1 MLAFEFPEKQSK
13 KNSIGSISESI
24 LARFCGQPDKEGVYR
39 DAVNRF
45 IDYASVNYRLK
56 IDLNEVVK
64 DYGYTM
70 NYYRK
75 IFKEE
80 TGVTPV
86 EYLLDI
92 RIEKAKDLL
101 LHNFAV
107 NEVANKVGFPDPYY
121 FSKVFKKKT
130 GISPKD
136 YKRTIQTNI
145 N

>member
-1 MLAFEFPEKQSK
+1 
-13 KNSIGSISESI
+13 
-24 LARFCGQPDKEGVYR
+24 
-39 DAVNRF
+39 
-45 IDYASVNYRLK
+45 
-56 IDLNEVVK
+56 
-64 DYGYTM
+64 M

>member
-1 MLAFEFPEKQSK
+1 MPVFAVNRTKR
-13 KNSIGSISESI
+13 
-24 LARFCGQPDKEGVYR
+24 AVYR

-92 RIEKAKDLL
+92 RIEKAEG
-101 LHNFAV
+101 FAF
-107 NEVANKVGFPDPYY
+107 A
-121 FSKVFKKKT
+121 
-130 GISPKD
+130 
-136 YKRTIQTNI
+136 
-145 N
+145 